1 MKQNAN
7 QKKATPEVVVVAAV
21 TLKDA
26 LASLFGPPP
35 ATVTIVDSA
44 R

>member
-1 MKQNAN
+1 MKQKSN
-7 QKKATPEVVVVAAV
+7 QRKATPEVVVLAAV

-26 LASLFGPPP
+26 LASLFGPQPV
-35 ATVTIVDSA
+35 TVTIVDST